1 MMAYETLIVEKEGNI
16 GIITL
21 NRPPAN
27 SVNFAL
33 LKDLDRALDQFE
45 EDKEVRALIITGAG
59 EKGFSA
65 GFDVTEA
72 ARAAEIGNTGRAVF
86 SRIERYPKPVVA
98 AINGY
103 ALGGGCEL
111 TMACHFRVMVS
122 TEKAKI
128 GCPEV
133 NLGIIPGWGGT
144 QRMPRLIGKTRA
156 MDMLVLGKR
165 INAPEAL
172 NIGLIN
178 TVSQPGELMN
188 DAKDLAHR
196 LAKQAPLAVKAILE
210 SVTLGLETTL
220 EEGLKVEGKNLNM
233 VSSSKDAIEGIT
245 AFLEKREAQFKGE

>member
-1 MMAYETLIVEKEGNI
+1 MAYETIIVEKEGNI

-45 EDKEVRALIITGAG
+45 EDKEVRVLIITGAG

-156 MDMLVLGKR
+156 MDMLVFGKR

-178 TVSQPGELMN
+178 TASQPGELMN

>member
-1 MMAYETLIVEKEGNI
+1 MAYETLIVEKEGNI

-156 MDMLVLGKR
+156 MDMLVFGKR

-245 AFLEKREAQFKGE
+245 AFLEKRDAQFKGE

>member
-1 MMAYETLIVEKEGNI
+1 MAYETIIAEKEGNI

-27 SVNFAL
+27 SVNWAL
-33 LKDLDRALDQFE
+33 LEDVEKALDQFE
-45 EDKEVRALIITGAG
+45 GDKEVRALIITGAG

-72 ARAAEIGNTGRAVF
+72 ARAKEIGNKGRALWT
-86 SRIERYPKPVVA
+86 RIERYPKPVVA
-98 AINGY
+98 ALNGY

-111 TMACHFRVMVS
+111 AMACHFRVMVN

-156 MDMLVLGKR
+156 LDMLIFGKR
-165 INAPEAL
+165 ILAPEAL
-172 NIGLIN
+172 DIGLI
-178 TVSQPGELMN
+178 TKISQPGELMN
-188 DAKDLAHR
+188 DAKELASK

-210 SVTLGLETTL
+210 SVTKGLETSID
-220 EEGLKVEGKNLNM
+220 EGLKVEGKNLDM

>member
-1 MMAYETLIVEKEGNI
+1 MAYENVIAEKEGNI

-27 SVNFAL
+27 SVNWAL
-33 LKDLDRALDQFE
+33 LEDLEKALDRFE
-45 EDKEVRALIITGAG
+45 KDKEVRALIITGAG

-65 GFDVTEA
+65 GFDVSEA
-72 ARAAEIGNTGRAVF
+72 AKAKEIGNKGRALWT
-86 SRIERYPKPVVA
+86 RIERYPKPVVA
-98 AINGY
+98 ALNGY

-111 TMACHFRVMVS
+111 AMACHFRVMVDS
-122 TEKAKI
+122 EKAKI

-156 MDMLVLGKR
+156 LDMLIFGKR

-172 NIGLIN
+172 NIGLI
-178 TVSQPGELMN
+178 TKVSEPGQLMN
-188 DAKDLAHR
+188 DAKDLARR

-210 SVTLGLETTL
+210 SVTKGLETSID
-220 EEGLKVEGKNLNM
+220 EGLKVEGKNLDM
-233 VSSSKDAIEGIT
+233 VSSSKDAMEGIT

>member
-1 MMAYETLIVEKEGNI
+1 MAYETIIVEKEGNI

-156 MDMLVLGKR
+156 MDMLVFGKR

-210 SVTLGLETTL
+210 SVTVGLETTL

-233 VSSSKDAIEGIT
+233 VSGTKDAIEGMT

>member
-1 MMAYETLIVEKEGNI
+1 MAYETIIAEKEGNI

-27 SVNFAL
+27 AVNWAL
-33 LKDLDRALDQFE
+33 LEDLEKALDQFE

-65 GFDVTEA
+65 GFDVSEA
-72 ARAAEIGNTGRAVF
+72 AKAKEIGNKGRALWT
-86 SRIERYPKPVVA
+86 RIERYPKPVVA

-111 TMACHFRVMVS
+111 AMACHFRIMVS

-156 MDMLVLGKR
+156 LDMLVFGKR
-165 INAPEAL
+165 ILAPEAL
-172 NIGLIN
+172 DIGLIN
-178 TVSQPGELMN
+178 KVSQPGELMK
-188 DAKDLAHR
+188 DAKELAGR

-210 SVTLGLETTL
+210 SVTKGLETSID
-220 EEGLKVEGKNLNM
+220 EGLKVEGKNLDM

-245 AFLEKREAQFKGE
+245 AFLEKREAKFKGE

>member
-1 MMAYETLIVEKEGNI
+1 MAYETIIVEKEGNI

-156 MDMLVLGKR
+156 MDMLVFGKR

-210 SVTLGLETTL
+210 SVTVGLETTL

-233 VSSSKDAIEGIT
+233 VSISKDAIEGIT
-245 AFLEKREAQFKGE
+245 AFLEKRDAQFKGE

>member
-1 MMAYETLIVEKEGNI
+1 MAYETLIVEKEGNI

-45 EDKEVRALIITGAG
+45 DDKEVRALIITGAG

-144 QRMPRLIGKTRA
+144 QRLPRLIGKTRA
-156 MDMLVLGKR
+156 MDMLIFGKR

-210 SVTLGLETTL
+210 SVTVGLETTL

-245 AFLEKREAQFKGE
+245 AFLEKRDAQFKGE

>member
-1 MMAYETLIVEKEGNI
+1 MAYENVIVEKEGNI

-27 SVNFAL
+27 SVNWAL
-33 LKDLDRALDQFE
+33 LEDLEKALDQFE
-45 EDKEVRALIITGAG
+45 KDKEVRALIITGAG

-65 GFDVTEA
+65 GFDVSEA
-72 ARAAEIGNTGRAVF
+72 AKAKEIGNKGRALWT
-86 SRIERYPKPVVA
+86 RIERYPKPVVA
-98 AINGY
+98 ALNGY

-111 TMACHFRVMVS
+111 AMACHFRVMVN

-156 MDMLVLGKR
+156 LDMLIFGKR

-172 NIGLIN
+172 NIGLI
-178 TVSQPGELMN
+178 TKVSEPGELMN

-210 SVTLGLETTL
+210 SVTKGLETSID
-220 EEGLKVEGKNLNM
+220 EGLKVEGKNLDM
-233 VSSSKDAIEGIT
+233 VSSSKDATEGIT
-245 AFLEKREAQFKGE
+245 AFFEKREAHFKGE

>member
-1 MMAYETLIVEKEGNI
+1 MAYETLIVEKEGNI
-16 GIITL
+16 GVITL

-144 QRMPRLIGKTRA
+144 QRLPRLIGKTRA
-156 MDMLVLGKR
+156 LDMLVFGKR

-178 TVSQPGELMN
+178 TASQPGELMN

-245 AFLEKREAQFKGE
+245 AFLEKRDAQFKGE

>member
-1 MMAYETLIVEKEGNI
+1 MAYETIIVEKEGNI

-144 QRMPRLIGKTRA
+144 QRLPRLIGKTRA
-156 MDMLVLGKR
+156 MDMLVFGKR

>member
-1 MMAYETLIVEKEGNI
+1 MAYETIIVEKEGNI

-45 EDKEVRALIITGAG
+45 EDKEIRALIITGAG

-111 TMACHFRVMVS
+111 TMACHFRVMIN

-156 MDMLVLGKR
+156 MDMLVFGKR

-178 TVSQPGELMN
+178 KVSQPGELMN

-210 SVTLGLETTL
+210 SVTIGLETTL

-233 VSSSKDAIEGIT
+233 VSGTKDAIEGMT

>member
-1 MMAYETLIVEKEGNI
+1 MAYETIIVEKEGNI

-45 EDKEVRALIITGAG
+45 EDKEIRALIITGAG

-156 MDMLVLGKR
+156 MDMLVFGKR

-178 TVSQPGELMN
+178 KVSQPGELMN

-210 SVTLGLETTL
+210 SVTVGLETTL

>member
-1 MMAYETLIVEKEGNI
+1 MAYETVTAEKEGNI

-21 NRPPAN
+21 NRPPTN

-33 LKDLDRALDQFE
+33 LEDVEKALNQFE
-45 EDKEVRALIITGAG
+45 ADKEVRALIITGAG

-65 GFDVTEA
+65 GFDITEA
-72 ARAAEIGNTGRAVF
+72 ARAAEIGDKGRALYT
-86 SRIERYPKPVVA
+86 RIERFPKPVVA

-111 TMACHFRVMVS
+111 AMACHFRIMVNA
-122 TEKAKI
+122 EKAKI

-156 MDMLVLGKR
+156 LDMLVLGKR

-172 NIGLIN
+172 EIGLIN
-178 TVSQPGELMN
+178 KVSQPAELMK
-188 DAKDLAHR
+188 DAKELAGR
-196 LAKQAPLAVKAILE
+196 LAKQAPLAVKGILD
-210 SVTLGLETTL
+210 SVIRGLETTID
-220 EEGLKVEGKNLNM
+220 EGLKIEGKHLNE
-233 VSSSKDAIEGIT
+233 VSGTEDAIEGMT
-245 AFLEKREAQFKGE
+245 AFMQKREPQFKGK

>member
-1 MMAYETLIVEKEGNI
+1 MAYENVIAEKEGNI

-27 SVNFAL
+27 SVNWAL
-33 LKDLDRALDQFE
+33 LEDLEKALDQFE
-45 EDKEVRALIITGAG
+45 KDKEVRALIITGAG

-65 GFDVTEA
+65 GFDVSEA
-72 ARAAEIGNTGRAVF
+72 AKAKEIGNKGRALWT
-86 SRIERYPKPVVA
+86 RIERYPKPVVA
-98 AINGY
+98 ALNGY

-111 TMACHFRVMVS
+111 AMACHFRVMVDS
-122 TEKAKI
+122 EKAKI

-156 MDMLVLGKR
+156 LDMLIFGKR

-172 NIGLIN
+172 NIGLI
-178 TVSQPGELMN
+178 TKVSEPGQLMN
-188 DAKDLAHR
+188 DAKDLARR

-210 SVTLGLETTL
+210 SVTKGLETSID
-220 EEGLKVEGKNLNM
+220 EGLKVEGKNLDM
-233 VSSSKDAIEGIT
+233 VSSSKDAMEGIT

>member
-1 MMAYETLIVEKEGNI
+1 MAYETIIVEKEGNI

-156 MDMLVLGKR
+156 MDMLVFGKR

-178 TVSQPGELMN
+178 KVSQPGELVN

-210 SVTLGLETTL
+210 SVTVGLETTL

>member
-1 MMAYETLIVEKEGNI
+1 MAYETIIAEKEGNI

-27 SVNFAL
+27 AVNWAL
-33 LKDLDRALDQFE
+33 LEDLEKALDQFE

-65 GFDVTEA
+65 GFDVSEA
-72 ARAAEIGNTGRAVF
+72 ARAKEIGNKGRALWT
-86 SRIERYPKPVVA
+86 RIERYPKPVVA
-98 AINGY
+98 ALNGY

-111 TMACHFRVMVS
+111 AMACHFRVMVS

-156 MDMLVLGKR
+156 LDMLIFGKR
-165 INAPEAL
+165 ILAPEAL
-172 NIGLIN
+172 DIGLI
-178 TVSQPGELMN
+178 TKISQPGELMK
-188 DAKDLAHR
+188 DAKELAGR

-210 SVTLGLETTL
+210 SVTKGLETSID
-220 EEGLKVEGKNLNM
+220 EGLKVEGKNLDM

>member
-1 MMAYETLIVEKEGNI
+1 MAYETIIAEKEGNI

-27 SVNFAL
+27 AVNWAL
-33 LKDLDRALDQFE
+33 LEDLEKALDQFE
-45 EDKEVRALIITGAG
+45 GDKEVRALIITGAG

-65 GFDVTEA
+65 GFDVSEA
-72 ARAAEIGNTGRAVF
+72 ARAKEIGNKGRALWT
-86 SRIERYPKPVVA
+86 RIERYPKPVVA
-98 AINGY
+98 ALNGY

-111 TMACHFRVMVS
+111 AMACHFRVMVS

-156 MDMLVLGKR
+156 LDMLIFGKR
-165 INAPEAL
+165 ILAPEAL
-172 NIGLIN
+172 DIGLI
-178 TVSQPGELMN
+178 TKVSQPGELMK
-188 DAKDLAHR
+188 DAKELAGR

-210 SVTLGLETTL
+210 SVTKGLETSID
-220 EEGLKVEGKNLNM
+220 EGLKVEGKNLDM

>member
-1 MMAYETLIVEKEGNI
+1 MAYETLIVEKEGNI

-27 SVNFAL
+27 AVNFAL
-33 LKDLDRALDQFE
+33 LNDLEKALDQFE
-45 EDKEVRALIITGAG
+45 EDKEVRALIITGVG

-65 GFDVTEA
+65 GFDVSEA
-72 ARAAEIGNTGRAVF
+72 ARAGEIGYEGRAVF
-86 SRIERYPKPVVA
+86 NHIERYPKPVVA
-98 AINGY
+98 ALNGY

-111 TMACHFRVMVS
+111 AMACHFRVMIN

-144 QRMPRLIGKTRA
+144 QRLPRLIGKTRA
-156 MDMLVLGKR
+156 LDMLVFGKR

-172 NIGLIN
+172 NIGLIT

-210 SVTLGLETTL
+210 SVTIGLETTL
-220 EEGLKVEGKNLNM
+220 EEGLKVEGKNLTM
-233 VSSSKDAIEGIT
+233 VSSSKDAIEGMT

>member
-1 MMAYETLIVEKEGNI
+1 MAYETIIAEKEGNI

-27 SVNFAL
+27 AVNWAL
-33 LKDLDRALDQFE
+33 LEDLEKALDQFE

-65 GFDVTEA
+65 GFDVSEA
-72 ARAAEIGNTGRAVF
+72 ARAKEIGNKGRALWT
-86 SRIERYPKPVVA
+86 RIERYPKPVVA
-98 AINGY
+98 ALNGY

-111 TMACHFRVMVS
+111 AMACHFRVMVS

-156 MDMLVLGKR
+156 LDMLIFGKR
-165 INAPEAL
+165 ILAPEAL
-172 NIGLIN
+172 DIGLI
-178 TVSQPGELMN
+178 TKVSQPGELMK
-188 DAKDLAHR
+188 DAKELAGR

-210 SVTLGLETTL
+210 SVTKGLETSID
-220 EEGLKVEGKNLNM
+220 EGLKVEGKNLDM

>member
-1 MMAYETLIVEKEGNI
+1 
-16 GIITL
+16 
-21 NRPPAN
+21 
-27 SVNFAL
+27 
-33 LKDLDRALDQFE
+33 
-45 EDKEVRALIITGAG
+45 
-59 EKGFSA
+59 
-65 GFDVTEA
+65 
-72 ARAAEIGNTGRAVF
+72 
-86 SRIERYPKPVVA
+86 
-98 AINGY
+98 
-103 ALGGGCEL
+103 
-111 TMACHFRVMVS
+111 MVS

-144 QRMPRLIGKTRA
+144 QRLPRLIGKTRA
-156 MDMLVLGKR
+156 MDMLVFGKR

-178 TVSQPGELMN
+178 TASQPGELMN

>member
-1 MMAYETLIVEKEGNI
+1 MAYETIIVEKEGNI

-86 SRIERYPKPVVA
+86 NRIERYPKPVVA

-156 MDMLVLGKR
+156 MDMLVFGKR

-210 SVTLGLETTL
+210 SVTVGLETTL

-245 AFLEKREAQFKGE
+245 AFLEKRDAQFKGE

>member
-1 MMAYETLIVEKEGNI
+1 MAYETITVEKEGNI

-21 NRPPAN
+21 NRPPTNA
-27 SVNFAL
+27 VNFAL
-33 LKDLDRALDQFE
+33 LEDMEKALNQFE
-45 EDKEVRALIITGAG
+45 ADKEVRALIITGAG

-72 ARAAEIGNTGRAVF
+72 ARAAEIGDKGRAIYT
-86 SRIERYPKPVVA
+86 RIERFPKPVVA

-111 TMACHFRVMVS
+111 AMACHFRIMVNA
-122 TEKAKI
+122 EKAKI

-156 MDMLVLGKR
+156 LDMLIFGKR

-172 NIGLIN
+172 EIGLIN
-178 TVSQPGELMN
+178 KVSQPGELMK
-188 DAKDLAHR
+188 DAKEFAGR
-196 LAKQAPLAVKAILE
+196 LAKQAPIAVKCILD
-210 SVTLGLETTL
+210 SVNRGLETTID
-220 EEGLKVEGKNLNM
+220 EGLKIEGKNLNE
-233 VSSSKDAIEGIT
+233 VSGTEDAIEGMT
-245 AFLEKREAQFKGE
+245 AFMQKREPQFKGK

>member
-1 MMAYETLIVEKEGNI
+1 MAYETLIVEKEGNI

-156 MDMLVLGKR
+156 MDMLVFGKR

-210 SVTLGLETTL
+210 SVTIGLETTL

>member
-1 MMAYETLIVEKEGNI
+1 MAYETLIVEKEGNI

>member
-1 MMAYETLIVEKEGNI
+1 MAYETIIVEKEGNI

-210 SVTLGLETTL
+210 SVTVGLETTL

>member
-1 MMAYETLIVEKEGNI
+1 MAYETIIVEKEGNI

-156 MDMLVLGKR
+156 MDMLVFGKR

-210 SVTLGLETTL
+210 SVTVGLETTL

-245 AFLEKREAQFKGE
+245 AFLEKRDAQFKGE

>member
-1 MMAYETLIVEKEGNI
+1 MAYETLIVEKEGNI

-144 QRMPRLIGKTRA
+144 QRLPRLIGKTRA
-156 MDMLVLGKR
+156 MDMLVFGKR

-178 TVSQPGELMN
+178 TASQPGELMN

>member
-1 MMAYETLIVEKEGNI
+1 MAYETIIAEKEGNI

-27 SVNFAL
+27 AVNWAL
-33 LKDLDRALDQFE
+33 LEDLEKALDQFE
-45 EDKEVRALIITGAG
+45 GDKEVRALIITGAG

-72 ARAAEIGNTGRAVF
+72 ARAKEIGNKGRALWT
-86 SRIERYPKPVVA
+86 RIERYPKPVVA
-98 AINGY
+98 ALNGY

-111 TMACHFRVMVS
+111 AMACHFRVMVS

-156 MDMLVLGKR
+156 LDMLIFGKR
-165 INAPEAL
+165 ILAPEAL
-172 NIGLIN
+172 DIRLI
-178 TVSQPGELMN
+178 TKVSQPGELMK
-188 DAKDLAHR
+188 DAKELAGR

-210 SVTLGLETTL
+210 SVTKGLETSID
-220 EEGLKVEGKNLNM
+220 EGLKVEGKNLDM

>member
-1 MMAYETLIVEKEGNI
+1 MAYETIIVEKEGNI

-156 MDMLVLGKR
+156 MDMLVFGKR

-178 TVSQPGELMN
+178 KVSQPGELVN

-210 SVTLGLETTL
+210 SVTVGLETTL

-245 AFLEKREAQFKGE
+245 AFLEKRDAQFKGE

>member
-1 MMAYETLIVEKEGNI
+1 MAYETIIVEKEGNI

-45 EDKEVRALIITGAG
+45 EDKEIRALIITGAG

-156 MDMLVLGKR
+156 MDMLVFGKR

-178 TVSQPGELMN
+178 KVSEPGELMN

-220 EEGLKVEGKNLNM
+220 EEGLKVEGKNLSM
-233 VSSSKDAIEGIT
+233 VSSSKDAMEGIT

>member
-1 MMAYETLIVEKEGNI
+1 MAYETLIVEKEGNI

-156 MDMLVLGKR
+156 MDMLVFGKR

>member
-1 MMAYETLIVEKEGNI
+1 MAYENVIVEKEGNI

-21 NRPPAN
+21 NHPPAN
-27 SVNFAL
+27 SVNWAL
-33 LKDLDRALDQFE
+33 LEDFEKALDQFE
-45 EDKEVRALIITGAG
+45 EDKEVRVLIITGAG

-65 GFDVTEA
+65 GFDVSEA
-72 ARAAEIGNTGRAVF
+72 AKAKEIGNKGRALWTRV
-86 SRIERYPKPVVA
+86 ERYPKPVVA

-111 TMACHFRVMVS
+111 AMACHFRVMVS

-156 MDMLVLGKR
+156 LDMLVFGKR
-165 INAPEAL
+165 ILAPEAL
-172 NIGLIN
+172 DIGLIN
-178 TVSQPGELMN
+178 KVSQPGELMS
-188 DAKDLAHR
+188 DAKELAGR

-210 SVTLGLETTL
+210 SVTEGLETSID
-220 EEGLKVEGKNLNM
+220 EGLKVEGKNLDI
-233 VSSSKDAIEGIT
+233 VSSSKDAIEGIA
-245 AFLEKREAQFKGE
+245 AFLEKREAKFKGE

>member
-1 MMAYETLIVEKEGNI
+1 MAYETIIVEKEGNI

-33 LKDLDRALDQFE
+33 LEDLEKALNQFE
-45 EDKEVRALIITGAG
+45 EDKEVRVLIITGAG

-72 ARAAEIGNTGRAVF
+72 ARAAEIGNKGRAVF
-86 SRIERYPKPVVA
+86 SRIERCPKPVVA

-111 TMACHFRVMVS
+111 TMACHFRVMVN

-144 QRMPRLIGKTRA
+144 QRLPRLIGKTRA
-156 MDMLVLGKR
+156 LDMLVFGKR

-178 TVSQPGELMN
+178 KVSQPGELMN

-220 EEGLKVEGKNLNM
+220 EEGLKVEGKNLTM
-233 VSSSKDAIEGIT
+233 VSGTKDAIEGMT
-245 AFLEKREAQFKGE
+245 AFLQKREAQFKGE

>member
-1 MMAYETLIVEKEGNI
+1 MAYETLIVEKEGNI

-144 QRMPRLIGKTRA
+144 QRLPRLIGKTRA